1 MASGLQ
7 TMQDEAGIALG
18 QASLTVEEQA
28 NMIATL
34 ADGGV
39 YHTPHVIKDIIV
51 GNAITPAKINH
62 APRCSRRTR
71 RPTWTTRCPS
81 TRGRWAPP
89 RASA

>member
-1 MASGLQ
+1 MAKAFGVDELRTDGAACRRCS
-7 TMQDEAGIALG
+7 DEAGTALG

-51 GNAITPAKINH
+51 GNATTPAKVNQ
-62 APRCSRRTR
+62 
-71 RPTWTTRCPS
+71 
-81 TRGRWAPP
+81 TRGAH
-89 RASA
+89 AG